1 MEHKSDKE
9 LAVEATI
16 EYVKS
21 WNSAEHTTAAKTED
35 FTAALKKYTQPSTLS
50 ATSKTTSSRWE
61 YEHWQLPILPVRS
74 PSGIRLVHYIFPYY
88 CHDPISPE
96 FKCK

>member
-21 WNSAEHTTAAKTED
+21 WNSAEHTAAAKTED
-35 FTAALKKYTQPSTLS
+35 FTAALEKIYSTIHALGD
-50 ATSKTTSSRWE
+50 E
-61 YEHWQLPILPVRS
+61 
-74 PSGIRLVHYIFPYY
+74 
-88 CHDPISPE
+88 
-96 FKCK
+96 